1 MGGVRHTMS
10 PSDSTGLLD
19 HRHRLL
25 PMCVMQVKGGSML
38 WQAPIDGCLQGAL
51 M

>member
-1 MGGVRHTMS
+1 MGGVRHTTS
-10 PSDSTGLLD
+10 ASDSTGLFY

-25 PMCVMQVKGGSML
+25 PMFVMQVKGGSML
-38 WQAPIDGCLQGAL
+38 WQAPIDGCLQGAS